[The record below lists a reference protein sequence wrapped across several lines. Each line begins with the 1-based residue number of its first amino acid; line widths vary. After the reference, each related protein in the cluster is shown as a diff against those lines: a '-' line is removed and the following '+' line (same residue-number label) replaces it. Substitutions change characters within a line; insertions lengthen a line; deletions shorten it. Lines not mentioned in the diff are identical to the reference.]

1 VAEVASTADARFR
14 TAARVYVL
22 YGLVY
27 MAGGL
32 YLIAHGVGVAGAR
45 TEGATARAVIG
56 WGLIGLI
63 PLVVIPLL
71 LWRRWSWL
79 GGWVSRRTFAW
90 LVAALLAIR
99 AFKVAEVAVRGGGSV
114 PAPWGGSLSFQAGA
128 IVFLVVTL
136 AALLCVVRAA
146 AAREG

>member
-1 VAEVASTADARFR
+1 MDSAVDARFR

-27 MAGGL
+27 LAGGL
-32 YLIAHGVGVAGAR
+32 YLVAHGVGVAGAR
-45 TEGATARAVIG
+45 TEGAIPRAMIG

-114 PAPWGGSLSFQAGA
+114 PAPWGGTVSYQAGA

-136 AALLCVVRAA
+136 AALAAVARAA
-146 AAREG
+146 ASREP